1 MTSHEPYWKL
11 FNLDSK
17 ANLVLHRYDFH
28 EPYWE
33 LFNLD
38 SKANLVL
45 PGMTSMNL
53 TGNCSI
59 WTQKPT

>member
-1 MTSHEPYWKL
+1 MTSHEPYWEL

-17 ANLVLHRYDFH
+17 VNLVLHRYDFH

-45 PGMTSMNL
+45 HRYHFHEHYE
-53 TGNCSI
+53 NC
-59 WTQKPT
+59 